1 MTRRAAL
8 SHQIPY
14 HNRKILFCS
23 KNTKQ
28 RAGSSGGKL
37 HQNCDE
43 KHENLCLF
51 AGALSALSTHSR
63 FVGSAAAGGRAAGRC
78 SFHSFIQSINVEFN
92 LFFYKAFFTLLTSTC
107 ELPSNCIAALSHI
120 SSSSLAD
127 MSSFDLKTTLDECG
141 QSHVYELTKCFE
153 GGPDHPVLAQVTYH
167 LLFPSQY
174 LFFPT

>member
-28 RAGSSGGKL
+28 RCTKRQQRRKTPPKL
-37 HQNCDE
+37 RRKARE
-43 KHENLCLF
+43 SLSLC
-51 AGALSALSTHSR
+51 GCVESVEHSR
-63 FVGSAAAGGRAAGRC
+63 LAGRGRRCGC
-78 SFHSFIQSINVEFN
+78 SFNQSIWNSKFN